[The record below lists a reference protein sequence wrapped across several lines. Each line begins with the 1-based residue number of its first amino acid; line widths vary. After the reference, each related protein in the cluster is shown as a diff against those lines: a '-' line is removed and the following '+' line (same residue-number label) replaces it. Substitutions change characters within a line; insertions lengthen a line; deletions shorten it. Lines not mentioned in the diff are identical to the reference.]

1 MSKIS
6 LEPWVGAQPMG
17 RPMTE
22 WGSESGHWYTREGD
36 PAYTVIGKNGSARN
50 TTLRDARKM
59 GLVPSVTTIIGEA
72 AKPGLEAWKAN
83 QLMMAA
89 LTLPRLDG
97 EPEADWI
104 KRVKT
109 DSREHARKRA
119 EQGERIHAAIEGHFR
134 GVAPDAEHAPYVRGV
149 LAALGEKCGPQEWL
163 PEKTFNHYGGY
174 GGKIDLHSNEWVL
187 DFKTKEFTPDEPPEM
202 YDEQPM
208 QLAAYSEG
216 LTCREDYRTVHKCG
230 IVWISVTVPGLA
242 ILEEISMNQFW
253 RGQEMFNALLEYWWA
268 KNETE
273 EYRR

>member
-1 MSKIS
+1 
-6 LEPWVGAQPMG
+6 
-17 RPMTE
+17 MTE

-50 TTLRDARKM
+50 TTIRDARKM

-72 AKPGLEAWKAN
+72 ARPGLEAWKAN

-134 GVAPDAEHAPYVRGV
+134 GVAPDAEHAPYVSGV

-163 PEKTFNHYGGY
+163 PEKTFTNPSGY
-174 GGKIDLHSNEWVL
+174 GGKIDLHSIEWVV
-187 DFKTKEFTPDEPPEM
+187 DFKSKEFVTADEKPDLYHEH
-202 YDEQPM
+202 QM
-208 QLAAYSEG
+208 QLAAYSRVINWQAS
-216 LTCREDYRTVHKCG
+216 CA
-230 IVWISVTVPGLA
+230 IVWVSVSTPGLVV
-242 ILEEISMNQFW
+242 LEELTQAKIIQ
-253 RGQEMFNALLEYWWA
+253 GHIMFNALLEYWWA
-268 KNETE
+268 RNGTE

>member
-1 MSKIS
+1 
-6 LEPWVGAQPMG
+6 
-17 RPMTE
+17 MTAE
-22 WGSESGHWYTREGD
+22 WGSESGHYYTREGE

-72 AKPGLEAWKAN
+72 ARPGLEAWKAN

-89 LTLPRLDG
+89 LTLPRLNG

-134 GVAPDAEHAPYVRGV
+134 GIAPDAEHAPYVSGV

-163 PEKTFNHYGGY
+163 PEKTFTHPVLGY
-174 GGKIDLHSNEWVL
+174 GGKIDLHSPEWLWDV
-187 DFKTKEFTPDEPPEM
+187 KSKEFTADEPPEM
-202 YDEQPM
+202 YDEHPM
-208 QLAAYSEG
+208 QLTAYAA
-216 LTCREDYRTVHKCG
+216 G
-230 IVWISVTVPGLA
+230 IEYEASSQQLGIAWVSITVPGLV
-242 ILEEISMNQFW
+242 ILAPLTYEQYR
-253 RGQEMFNALLEYWWA
+253 RGMKMFRALLEYWWA
-268 KNETE
+268 KNGTE